1 MIKSKNG
8 GKQIFKED
16 IIVCTI
22 VSGIFMAMGVSSAIM
37 AATIIIAR

>member
-1 MIKSKNG
+1 M
-8 GKQIFKED
+8 GKFGK
-16 IIVCTI
+16 IVCTI